1 MTNDSWKGQPR
12 RNLFL
17 SERTIRLSS
26 YILVDLGSS
35 SYFLFLFHF
44 ANHLYFYDRESDS
57 SCNGEEHRAYN
68 CNTKKKHKLR
78 VPCFFC
84 FDHNG
89 VNGAYSNQ
97 KHFFYDIEDDPA
109 FELVRMGTKKISNDL
124 SELRILTII
133 EQKIRLPNCQNG
145 SFLRNT
151 IAAAKM
157 TRRAKNTK

>member
-1 MTNDSWKGQPR
+1 M
-12 RNLFL
+12 
-17 SERTIRLSS
+17 
-26 YILVDLGSS
+26 
-35 SYFLFLFHF
+35 
-44 ANHLYFYDRESDS
+44 
-57 SCNGEEHRAYN
+57 
-68 CNTKKKHKLR
+68 R

-97 KHFFYDIEDDPA
+97 KHFFYDIEDYPA
-109 FELVRMGTKKISNDL
+109 FELVRMRAKKIGDDL
-124 SELRILTII
+124 IELRTLTIM